1 MDIVIIGSG
10 NVATVL
16 GRKMLA
22 SGHRIV
28 RIVARNEQAGKKLAG
43 LLGAMY
49 SGDLAIPDQHA
60 DLYLVAL
67 SDDALWQLG
76 QNLKIKNA
84 IVVHTAGSVPMDVL
98 KDVSNNYGV
107 LYPLQTLRGEM
118 EEIPDFPLLVDAN
131 TPDALTLLMDFAET
145 ISPAV
150 VNANDEYRREIH
162 LAAVISGNF
171 TNHLFALVQDY
182 CRDNSLDFKLLLPQI
197 RQVVNNLEY
206 GSAANRQTGPAV
218 RNDVATL
225 NRHDA
230 MLHSFPEIR
239 EIYDVMTASI
249 RKYHKLKD
257 PS

>member
-28 RIVARNEQAGKKLAG
+28 SVVARNEQAGKKLSG
-43 LLGAMY
+43 LLGAQY

-60 DLYLVAL
+60 DLYLVAI

-76 QNLKIKNA
+76 RHLNIKKA
-84 IVVHTAGSVPMDVL
+84 MVVHTAGSVPMDVL
-98 KDVSNNYGV
+98 KDVSINYGV

-118 EEIPDFPLLVDAN
+118 EEIPDFPLLVDGN
-131 TPDALTLLMDFAET
+131 TPDALTLLRDFAGT
-145 ISPAV
+145 ISATV
-150 VNANDEYRREIH
+150 VNANDDYRRKIH

-171 TNHLFALVQDY
+171 TNHLFALAQDY
-182 CRDNSLDFKLLLPQI
+182 CRENSLDFKLLLPQI
-197 RQVVNNLEY
+197 RQVVNALED
-206 GSAANRQTGPAV
+206 GNAASRQTGPAI
-218 RNDVATL
+218 RNDVETL
-225 NRHDA
+225 NRHNA

-249 RKYHKLKD
+249 RKYHKIKD